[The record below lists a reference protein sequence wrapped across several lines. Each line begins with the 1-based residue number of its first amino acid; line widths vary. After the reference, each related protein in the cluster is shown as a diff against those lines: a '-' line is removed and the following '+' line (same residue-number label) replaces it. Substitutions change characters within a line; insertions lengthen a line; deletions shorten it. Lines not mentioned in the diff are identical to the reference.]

1 MAFPICDLLVAI
13 APPVLDYLDISLY
26 RWGRGGG
33 GEARIL
39 SRNECFSLSLFQMRG
54 SMA

>member
-13 APPVLDYLDISLY
+13 ARQYWIILIFRYIV
-26 RWGRGGG
+26 GAGGG